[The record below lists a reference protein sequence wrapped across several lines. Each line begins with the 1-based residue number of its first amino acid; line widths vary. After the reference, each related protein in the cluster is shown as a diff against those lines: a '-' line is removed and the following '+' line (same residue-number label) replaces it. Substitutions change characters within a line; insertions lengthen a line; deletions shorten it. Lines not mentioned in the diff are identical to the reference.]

1 MKKTSNGTILAALGA
16 ALLPGI
22 AHGQAQQTPVPE
34 SPSVAPQIEL
44 AGTGIGTLE
53 FHLPRFVLPSGA
65 RSSTN
70 RINVSDSALLV
81 GISERLFRKGG
92 IGSFVIGATSTESEK
107 APSGTDFFVHQLY
120 VNYQARKLEGT
131 IGRTDTS
138 TRLID
143 FPTIRGDELN
153 EFVNVLNPFSNGG
166 NIEEHRYSNQAAVTL
181 NSNLRSFVNL
191 HAQNLITSTPNS
203 TGQAGLNSFGIN
215 YQYQELTDLQA
226 LKKIPLW
233 GVGYERQAIGRA
245 EGGANNLF
253 YGGIV
258 YNIAPDPIDRVD
270 LRLQEI
276 YAIGNDTRT
285 ISNVNDTFRASSN
298 TIAASLRWL
307 HSPFGVPGYQVSLT
321 AGYRSYDRVR
331 NANTFALALTGVKRL
346 GSGFDLVAQYIY
358 QHRDTAYAAAYSG
371 VKDDHAIQVGFVFN
385 FNNTFNKHLGPRRS
399 LLNMQHQ
406 YVPD

>member
-153 EFVNVLNPFSNGG
+153 EFVNVLNPFDRWFLP
-166 NIEEHRYSNQAAVTL
+166 ECVPD
-181 NSNLRSFVNL
+181 NSRTTDARRNPFRSVP
-191 HAQNLITSTPNS
+191 SRTP
-203 TGQAGLNSFGIN
+203 
-215 YQYQELTDLQA
+215 Y
-226 LKKIPLW
+226 LW
-233 GVGYERQAIGRA
+233 
-245 EGGANNLF
+245 
-253 YGGIV
+253 
-258 YNIAPDPIDRVD
+258 
-270 LRLQEI
+270 
-276 YAIGNDTRT
+276 
-285 ISNVNDTFRASSN
+285 
-298 TIAASLRWL
+298 
-307 HSPFGVPGYQVSLT
+307 
-321 AGYRSYDRVR
+321 
-331 NANTFALALTGVKRL
+331 
-346 GSGFDLVAQYIY
+346 
-358 QHRDTAYAAAYSG
+358 
-371 VKDDHAIQVGFVFN
+371 
-385 FNNTFNKHLGPRRS
+385 RRS
-399 LLNMQHQ
+399 QNCRSRPCEKGAQRCLPSAQSLIH
-406 YVPD
+406 